1 MAFSF
6 RPRKSAFIN
15 LAIIYEQ
22 DPDTGVYI
30 THFEQFPDT
39 YAQGESKDESMQNLC
54 KALKAVLELEQAE
67 KASNVQ
73 LEINMK
79 PAKMSRDFIRLQLVD

>member
-1 MAFSF
+1 MSFFSS
-6 RPRKSAFIN
+6 RKIPFIN

-22 DPDTGVYI
+22 DPDTGFYI
-30 THFEQFPDT
+30 AHFEQFPDT
-39 YAQGESKDESMQNLC
+39 YAQGETKDEAMKNVC

-67 KASNVQ
+67 KSTNVQ

-79 PAKMSRDFIRLQLVD
+79 PAKTSRDFIKLQLVG